1 RTNKRNRA
9 YNHVG
14 KCAQLQ
20 VGDLHPLDF
29 KINGVYLCRGYICK
43 GCLCRDCLCR
53 DCAEIVQR
61 LFVQRLCRDCA
72 EIVQRLCRDC
82 AEIVQR
88 LFVIFCCKGKMEKVI
103 SMREIITN
111 TRKIKLHENFLEDCN
126 LKDIFYSGLETVNC
140 GYNDYVNIKT
150 WLFAISEKLFLSDY
164 EELAYVACDALKVLL
179 CNNRFLNVIIIKL
192 LKKNLEKDILKIMG
206 ICCLTVASR
215 MQQINETTCFK
226 EILEMCNLKDKIN
239 EFNIRQ
245 IEIDVFV
252 SLAHSGFCFEK
263 IITPVNELNEI
274 MFFLE
279 NYEYLFENN
288 EFHTFKL
295 TSNLM
300 LRIIYCMVPVFNM
313 NIYNYSIVNY
323 VLRLFIKDNEKYM
336 YVFEKLKEH
345 YSDKEIIE
353 ISNFQNHVFNIINA
367 FKNTAIFS
375 AKDSIL
381 NNQSDIDLFERV
393 NRKIETHWINFTE
406 REKT

>member
-1 RTNKRNRA
+1 
-9 YNHVG
+9 
-14 KCAQLQ
+14 
-20 VGDLHPLDF
+20 
-29 KINGVYLCRGYICK
+29 
-43 GCLCRDCLCR
+43 
-53 DCAEIVQR
+53 
-61 LFVQRLCRDCA
+61 
-72 EIVQRLCRDC
+72 
-82 AEIVQR
+82 
-88 LFVIFCCKGKMEKVI
+88 MEKVI

-150 WLFAISEKLFLSDY
+150 WLFVIAEKLFSDDY

-179 CNNRFLNVIIIKL
+179 CNNRFLNVIMFKL

-215 MQQINETTCFK
+215 MQQINESTCFK
-226 EILEMCNLKDKIN
+226 EILEMLDLKDKIN

-263 IITPVNELNEI
+263 ILTPVNEMYQI
-274 MFFLE
+274 MTFLE
-279 NYEYLFENN
+279 RYQNLFEGDD
-288 EFHTFKL
+288 FHLFQ
-295 TSNLM
+295 SSCNLM

-323 VLRLFIKDNEKYM
+323 VLRLFIRDNEKYK
-336 YVFEKLKEH
+336 YVFEKLKEN
-345 YSDKEIIE
+345 YNDKEIID
-353 ISNFQNHVFNIINA
+353 ISNFQNHMFNIINA
-367 FKNTAIFS
+367 FKNTSIFS

-381 NNQSDIDLFERV
+381 RKQNDIELFDNINRRIENQYNGYTD
-393 NRKIETHWINFTE
+393 K
-406 REKT
+406 EKT